1 MSGVGVGVDVDVEEV
16 VAGENNRFS
25 RDVSGIS
32 FSSMAKGG
40 GSSSISEYCAFIAM
54 ADIF

>member
-1 MSGVGVGVDVDVEEV
+1 MSGVGVDVDVEEV